1 MKLLTLT
8 LALLLMTTTSSH
20 AQNVD
25 LEALDALVEKSEKA
39 NAGKEPEPWVD
50 PYSVID
56 QKLHIQ
62 SNKFGVSKDDVV
74 AYESSRGE
82 GWFFF
87 IPQTRFSGTER
98 KFIWYML
105 DGNIYKLNGATDH
118 LTPDIPYLIP
128 RAPTI
133 PDHVQAI
140 LKRAGIAKSHQVMQ
154 FATSQ
159 TFEQHAKKNK

>member
-1 MKLLTLT
+1 MMKLLTLT
-8 LALLLMTTTSSH
+8 LALLLMTTTSH

-25 LEALDALVEKSEKA
+25 LEALDALVEKSDA
-39 NAGKEPEPWVD
+39 SGKEAKPWVD
-50 PYSVID
+50 PYSIID
-56 QKLHIQ
+56 QKLRIKT
-62 SNKFGVSKDDVV
+62 NDYGITKDDVI
-74 AYESSRGE
+74 AYENSRGE

-87 IPQTRFSGTER
+87 IPQTRLSGAER

-140 LKRAGIAKSHQVMQ
+140 LKRAGIAKSHQVME

-159 TFEQHAKKNK
+159 TFEQHAKKNR